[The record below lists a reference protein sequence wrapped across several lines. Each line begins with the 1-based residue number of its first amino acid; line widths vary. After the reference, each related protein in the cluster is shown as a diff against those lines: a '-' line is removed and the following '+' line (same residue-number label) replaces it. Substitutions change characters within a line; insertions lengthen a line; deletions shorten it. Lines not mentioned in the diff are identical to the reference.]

1 MPAFDAVQALS
12 IHQRLLEGDPVAAAE
27 IAELL
32 LPLLVPYLK
41 QKFAS
46 IDDPHLVEDASHQAL
61 MGYILNPNRYD
72 PTKSNLLTYIRL
84 VAYRDLLN
92 LVNSEKRHR
101 NVISIGEYVA
111 DDAQQSEY
119 TIEIADEYELEA
131 DVIAR
136 VITDQRL
143 RSWIPDETDLRVIFL
158 MMENVRETEAYVVL
172 LGLTHLPVSEQE
184 KIVKQHKDR
193 LKKLLRRRWQSVAG
207 DEND

>member
-32 LPLLVPYLK
+32 LPLLVPHLK